1 MPNPAPKVIT
11 TVEPEQCP
19 MCGSP
24 LVSIGTKDRICNAC
38 GFSCTV
44 HTEEDE
50 LDAEAERLVRSR
62 GWNEDEG
69 RSKEIGR
76 FQTRW

>member
-11 TVEPEQCP
+11 TAEPDQCP

-62 GWNEDEG
+62 GWNEEEG
-69 RSKEIGR
+69 RSKKIGR